1 MACEHARHF
10 TVRRAF
16 TLIEILA
23 ALTIVSILFSL
34 AYPQF
39 EEARNQANIAK
50 AIGDLHAMSL
60 ELNIKDPLPESL
72 AGIGRADR
80 LDPWGRPYVY
90 YKFPPARGRG
100 VPGGAR
106 KDRFLVPINTYY
118 DLYSVG
124 KDGGSAGPLTAR
136 ASQDDI
142 IVANDGGF
150 VGLAR
155 KY

>member
-10 TVRRAF
+10 AVRRAF

-60 ELNIKDPLPESL
+60 ELNTKDPLPESL

-100 VPGGAR
+100 VPGGGAQ
-106 KDRFLVPINTYY
+106 
-118 DLYSVG
+118 
-124 KDGGSAGPLTAR
+124 GPLPR
-136 ASQDDI
+136 ADQY
-142 IVANDGGF
+142 
-150 VGLAR
+150 LL
-155 KY
+155 